1 MTTDPPRS
9 EDDSPAGGATAPP
22 DAASSVEAAGDVQ
35 EPVTM
40 GTLFVMLVFLMAL
53 AGLWAIMYLILLE
66 R

>member
-1 MTTDPPRS
+1 MTPEPPRS
-9 EDDSPAGGATAPP
+9 DDDSPPGGATAPP
-22 DAASSVEAAGDVQ
+22 DATSYVDPAGDIQ

-53 AGLWAIMYLILLE
+53 AGLWVIMYLILLE